1 MSTKDRVFSR
11 LFDGQKHDLNANLSK
26 EHKVALSLVGDIDN
40 EYNWL
45 EQSYDEANYGLSFME
60 EWEQKIYDFS
70 SELSIAVDNYVING
84 AARSLEENA
93 QNMQEK
99 INELDIKAD
108 ELGINPADL
117 VANYEDITRI
127 LVTASAVDTE
137 FKNAYKEVLKASNNL
152 PLADFS

>member
-11 LFDGQKHDLNANLSK
+11 LFDGQKHNLNTNLSK
-26 EHKVALSLVGDIDN
+26 EHKVALSLVGDIEND
-40 EYNWL
+40 YDWL
-45 EQSYDEANYGLSFME
+45 EQSYSEASYGVEFME

-93 QNMQEK
+93 QNMREK
-99 INELDIKAD
+99 LGDLDFKAN

-117 VANYEDITRI
+117 VANYSEIAEI
-127 LVTASAVDTE
+127 LASADSINTD
-137 FKNAYKEVLKASNNL
+137 FTNAYKEVLKASNNL

>member
-1 MSTKDRVFSR
+1 
-11 LFDGQKHDLNANLSK
+11 
-26 EHKVALSLVGDIDN
+26 
-40 EYNWL
+40 
-45 EQSYDEANYGLSFME
+45 ME

-99 INELDIKAD
+99 ISELDTKAD

-137 FKNAYKEVLKASNNL
+137 FKNAYREVLKASNNL